1 MSFETTNHVHSE
13 SISAK
18 RGEMLV
24 ELGLSP
30 IVAAAATAREF
41 SSLAG
46 KGADLKAFVARVS
59 EAVDAAATGGLRLTE
74 VTLGAQAIALDV
86 IFNECA
92 QRAASAASSDLT
104 SAETLL
110 RLALKAQS
118 QCRTT
123 LLTLAEI
130 KNPRPIAFFNQANF
144 AHGPQQVNNRAL
156 AAANRGEGAPEKIS
170 DEVNKQT
177 DEGGNLLANPE
188 NSATA
193 ELMKPA
199 RRNSWTEERRA
210 RQSALVRA
218 QKPWL
223 QASGPKTE
231 FGKVV
236 SASNKRTHIYPGR

>member
-1 MSFETTNHVHSE
+1 MGT
-13 SISAK
+13 
-18 RGEMLV
+18 
-24 ELGLSP
+24 
-30 IVAAAATAREF
+30 
-41 SSLAG
+41 
-46 KGADLKAFVARVS
+46 
-59 EAVDAAATGGLRLTE
+59 
-74 VTLGAQAIALDV
+74 
-86 IFNECA
+86 
-92 QRAASAASSDLT
+92 
-104 SAETLL
+104 AETLL

-130 KNPRPIAFFNQANF
+130 KNPRPIAFVNQANF
-144 AHGPQQVNNRAL
+144 AHGPQQVNNRTL

-231 FGKVV
+231 FGKAV
-236 SASNKRTHIYPGR
+236 SASNGRKHFSPGRLGNHLPDGG